1 MNMNNQLLHTPEGV
15 RDIYAEECARKLAVE
30 QKIQHVFRL
39 YGYQSIE
46 TPVFEFFDIFNKE
59 RGSVGTQGMYKFFDR
74 DNNTLVL
81 RPDMTPSIA
90 RCAAKYYMDEKKPL
104 RLCYLGPTF
113 LNSTSYQGRL
123 KESTQT
129 GAELIGDD
137 TPDADAEMIAMVIDA
152 LKETGLKEF
161 QVELGQ
167 VEFYRGL
174 VEESGMDE
182 ETQEQLRILIEN
194 KNYFGVEELLSEQ
207 VMSEELKK
215 LFFKLPELF
224 GDIDQIRLA
233 KSMTS
238 NERALGAIRRL
249 EEVQTILDSYGLG
262 GYVSYDLGMLSK
274 YSYYTGII
282 FKAYTY
288 GTGEYIVAGGR
299 YDKLLE
305 QFGKKS
311 AAVGFAIMADQLLL
325 ALGRQKIA
333 IDIKWNDTV
342 ILYDQEARN
351 KAIRLGC
358 QFRNAGIPV
367 QLTPK
372 EKQETVDAY
381 LDYARRFRMHRLIF
395 LAEDGS
401 QAFVYDT
408 ETGVFV
414 SQAYSETVRDYIH

>member
-1 MNMNNQLLHTPEGV
+1 
-15 RDIYAEECARKLAVE
+15 
-30 QKIQHVFRL
+30 
-39 YGYQSIE
+39 
-46 TPVFEFFDIFNKE
+46 
-59 RGSVGTQGMYKFFDR
+59 
-74 DNNTLVL
+74 
-81 RPDMTPSIA
+81 
-90 RCAAKYYMDEKKPL
+90 
-104 RLCYLGPTF
+104 
-113 LNSTSYQGRL
+113 
-123 KESTQT
+123 
-129 GAELIGDD
+129 
-137 TPDADAEMIAMVIDA
+137 
-152 LKETGLKEF
+152 
-161 QVELGQ
+161 
-167 VEFYRGL
+167 
-174 VEESGMDE
+174 
-182 ETQEQLRILIEN
+182 
-194 KNYFGVEELLSEQ
+194 
-207 VMSEELKK
+207 MSEELKK
-215 LFFKLPELF
+215 LFLKLPELF

-249 EEVQTILDSYGLG
+249 EEVQAILDSYGLG

-372 EKQETVDAY
+372 EEQETVDAY